1 MWIRCP
7 TIFKIHKYSYI
18 NSKSISSLISFS
30 SAIISF
36 MNSCYNLNLDSLCL
50 VGSGASSGLG
60 SRIEI
65 LSKFFIGNN
74 LLLKLLRNV
83 SFAQKK

>member
-1 MWIRCP
+1 
-7 TIFKIHKYSYI
+7 
-18 NSKSISSLISFS
+18 
-30 SAIISF
+30 
-36 MNSCYNLNLDSLCL
+36 MNSCYNLNLDTLCL
-50 VGSGASSGLG
+50 VGSRASSGLG

>member
-1 MWIRCP
+1 
-7 TIFKIHKYSYI
+7 
-18 NSKSISSLISFS
+18 
-30 SAIISF
+30 

-50 VGSGASSGLG
+50 VGSRASSGLG

-83 SFAQKK
+83 SFAHKK

>member
-1 MWIRCP
+1 
-7 TIFKIHKYSYI
+7 
-18 NSKSISSLISFS
+18 
-30 SAIISF
+30 
-36 MNSCYNLNLDSLCL
+36 MNSYYNLNLDSLCL